1 MAFLVPGDFDCQEGI
16 FSASL
21 RAALCSAPT
30 IATRRVRFPAMMIV
44 RLVMALIAPNFIR
57 ELDPNAASSGR

>member
-1 MAFLVPGDFDCQEGI
+1 MRRADHPNAARQVPRYD
-16 FSASL
+16 
-21 RAALCSAPT
+21 P
-30 IATRRVRFPAMMIV
+30 V